1 MTKPVPQHLDK
12 LGQNLEI
19 DACVAFPDRNTMF
32 IGKVVKLHPKLITIN
47 KLGGKWLWTTRKYP
61 GDLIRLNSDTLT
73 LYLLKN

>member
-1 MTKPVPQHLDK
+1 MVKTIIEHQDK
-12 LGQNLEI
+12 LGQDLAVN
-19 DACVAFPDRNTMF
+19 DCVAFPDRNTMF